1 MAGWLAVTM
10 ILLGRETAVLA
21 ELQRWLVVEMRW
33 CSPVQPRAVGSCNG
47 DLGHDGSDLA
57 RRRGRLVAAHRHEE
71 QTASAGH
78 GRPASACCAAARGGR
93 REQMRMSGYAGLY
106 LFFFCFYL

>member
-47 DLGHDGSDLA
+47 DLGMTAATSRDDGGDLLRLTGMRN
-57 RRRGRLVAAHRHEE
+57 RRQAQVTDGQRALVAQPRGE
-71 QTASAGH
+71 AGES
-78 GRPASACCAAARGGR
+78 R
-93 REQMRMSGYAGLY
+93 
-106 LFFFCFYL
+106 